1 MQTVA
6 AGQGPRWLR
15 GVLSA
20 VEEWVPAALMGLMA
34 VAITADVIMRYVFNH
49 PLAWAG
55 PLSMFCMVWMV
66 YLGSAAVSRRGA
78 HICLDF
84 LSGRLGNRGR
94 AIIDLFVEIVTLLV
108 LGTICVA
115 TVLYLEKARF
125 LVMPGIGISKKYIT
139 LAALVG
145 IGLMVL
151 HSVAHA
157 ARAIAGF
164 RNPAYERVNLPI
176 EEVELDDFDTR
187 FVNIVSDELTGK
199 QG

>member
-6 AGQGPRWLR
+6 ARPAPRWLR
-15 GVLSA
+15 GTLTT
-20 VEEWVPAALMGLMA
+20 VEEWVPAALMGVMA

-66 YLGSAAVSRRGA
+66 YLGSAAISRRGA

-84 LSGRLGNRGR
+84 LSGKLGHRGR
-94 AIIDLFVEIVTLLV
+94 ALIDLFVEAVTLFV

-115 TVLYLEKARF
+115 TVIYLEKARF
-125 LVMPGIGISKKYIT
+125 LIMPGIGVSKKYIT
-139 LAALVG
+139 VAALVG
-145 IGLMVL
+145 LGLMVI
-151 HSVAHA
+151 HSAVHATRAVA
-157 ARAIAGF
+157 GL
-164 RNPAYERVNLPI
+164 RNPAYERVNIPV

-187 FVNIVSDELTGK
+187 FVNVVSDELTGK